1 MSATVHPDYVYWTN
15 ALAGTLGPV
24 HDGDPQCGFYRRR
37 LFKEGPFVPVAIWR
51 GDDGMIALV
60 DGKSVDA
67 SDLWTWVCDKPI
79 TEAEYHKVM
88 AGEGWSDE
96 PRAASVPSNM
106 PADPFEALKI
116 EFAAEQ
122 EVADEL
128 LAKPVTDQ
136 SHADQIAVLTKRL
149 SGIKSKATNLHKVEK
164 QPFLDGG
171 RQVDDKFR
179 DLKEEPDTLTKKLKR
194 HLDAYL
200 LEQQR
205 IEQERQRAAR
215 EEQDRIRREAEAK
228 AAEAAKANNAAAA
241 AQAAAEAERLQQ
253 EADAKAKE
261 AEARNASAGR
271 TGAKVSL
278 RTFTFAT
285 ITDFDALLLALKDR
299 PEIRE
304 CVETLAN
311 RAAKSGVELPGM
323 SIQQEQRA
331 A

>member
-1 MSATVHPDYVYWTN
+1 MTKVHPDYAYWTN

-24 HDGDPQCGFYRRR
+24 SDGDPQCGFYRRR
-37 LFKEGPFVPVAIWR
+37 LFKDGPFVPVAIWR
-51 GDDGMIALV
+51 GEGGEFVALV
-60 DGKSVDA
+60 DGKPADA
-67 SDLWTWVCDKPI
+67 SDIWTWVCDKPI
-79 TEAEYHKVM
+79 TEPEYRKVS

-96 PRAASVPSNM
+96 PRAATVPSNM

-122 EVADEL
+122 EVAAEL
-128 LAKPVTDQ
+128 LAKPVTEQ
-136 SHADQIAVLTKRL
+136 NHADQIAVLTKRL

-205 IEQERQRAAR
+205 AEQERQRLAR

-241 AQAAAEAERLQQ
+241 EAAAAEADRLQK

-278 RTFTFAT
+278 RTFVSAT
-285 ITDFDALLLALKDR
+285 INDFDALLMALKDR

-304 CVETLAN
+304 CVEALAN

-323 SIQQEQRA
+323 TITQEQRA